1 MNYLFVHQNFPGQYQ
16 HVVQHLASQPGNR
29 VVFISHDTP
38 LQMPGVERLTYQP
51 FRAARPST
59 HHYLQELEQ
68 AVIYGQGVY
77 EVCRRLKAEGFRPDI
92 MIGHNG
98 WGETLYMKDVWPDV
112 PLLAYFEFF
121 YHLTGADI
129 GFDPSLPVSL
139 NDGPRVRT
147 KNAVNALGFDA
158 ADWGHSPTGW
168 QWSLYP
174 DYMRSRISVIHEG
187 VDTTI
192 VRPEPDA
199 WLRLPSGLTL
209 TRKDEVIT
217 YVARNLEPYRGFHV
231 FMRALPEILKRRPKA
246 HVLVVGGNEVSYGQA
261 APGGRT
267 YRDILLEEV
276 GAGIDRERVHFLGKV
291 PYTSFLTLLRISS
304 AHIYLTYPFVLSWS
318 FLEAMAAGCL
328 VIGSSTIPVEE
339 VLRDRR
345 NGLLVDFFDGAGLA
359 DRIDEVFEHP
369 DRMQALRDQ
378 ARRTAVETYDLRT
391 VTLPRFLTLIADLI
405 AGRTP
410 AQGLLAAGKLAE
422 RTLA

>member
-16 HVVQHLASQPGNR
+16 HIVQHLAAQPGNR
-29 VVFISHDTP
+29 VVFISHENA
-38 LQMPGVERLTYQP
+38 LQFPGVERVVYQP
-51 FRAARPST
+51 FRTAQRTT
-59 HHYLQELEQ
+59 HHYIQELEQ
-68 AVIYGQGVY
+68 AVIYGQSVY
-77 EVCRRLKAEGFRPDI
+77 EACRTLKAQGFRPDI

-121 YHLTGADI
+121 YHLAGADI
-129 GFDPSLPVSL
+129 GFDPTLPVTP

-147 KNAVNALGFDA
+147 KNVINTLGFDA
-158 ADWGHSPTGW
+158 ADWGQTPTGW

-209 TRKDEVIT
+209 TRQDEVVT

-231 FMRALPEILKRRPKA
+231 FMRALPAILKRRPKA
-246 HVLVVGGNEVSYGQA
+246 QVLIVGGDEVSYGQVS
-261 APGGRT
+261 PDGRSF
-267 YRDILLEEV
+267 REVMLDEV
-276 GAGIDRERVHFLGKV
+276 GQDIDRERVHFLGKV
-291 PYTSFLTLLRISS
+291 PYPTFLTILRISS

-318 FLEAMAAGCL
+318 FLEAMATGCL

-339 VLRDRR
+339 VLRDRQ
-345 NGLLVDFFDGAGLA
+345 NGLLVDFFDGEALV
-359 DRIDEVFEHP
+359 DRIDEVFQHP
-369 DRMQALRDQ
+369 DRMQTLRDR
-378 ARRTAVETYDLRT
+378 ARRTVVENYDLHT
-391 VTLPRFLTLIADLI
+391 VTLPRHLALIDDLI

-410 AQGLLAAGKLAE
+410 QT
-422 RTLA
+422 RPTP

>member
-16 HVVQHLASQPGNR
+16 HIVQHLAAQPGNR
-29 VVFISHDTP
+29 VVFISHESP
-38 LQMPGVERLTYQP
+38 ASIPGVERVVYQP
-51 FRAARPST
+51 FRTAKSTT
-59 HHYLQELEQ
+59 HHYIQELEL
-68 AVIYGQGVY
+68 AVVYGQSVY

-121 YHLTGADI
+121 YHLRGADI
-129 GFDPSLPVSL
+129 GFDPMIAVTE

-147 KNAVNALGFDA
+147 KNVINTLGFEA
-158 ADWGHSPTGW
+158 ADWGQTPTGW

-192 VRPEPDA
+192 VRPDADA

-209 TRKDEVIT
+209 TSKDEVIT

-231 FMRALPEILKRRPKA
+231 FMRALPGILKRRPKA
-246 HVLVVGGNEVSYGQA
+246 HVLIVGGDEVSYGQVS
-261 APGGRT
+261 PDGRS
-267 YRDILLEEV
+267 YRDILMAEL
-276 GAGIDRERVHFLGKV
+276 GSGIDRNRVHFLGKL
-291 PYTSFLTLLRISS
+291 PYGTYLSVLRVSS
-304 AHIYLTYPFVLSWS
+304 AHVYLTYPFVLSWS

-328 VIGSSTIPVEE
+328 VIGSATIPVEE
-339 VLRDRR
+339 VLRDRQ
-345 NGLLVDFFDGAGLA
+345 NGLLVDFFDGAALA

-369 DRMQALRDQ
+369 DRMQTLRDR
-378 ARRTAVETYDLRT
+378 ARRTAVENYDLRT
-391 VTLPRFLTLIADLI
+391 VTLPRHLALIDDLI
-405 AGRTP
+405 AGRNP
-410 AQGLLAAGKLAE
+410 AE
-422 RTLA
+422 RIPK

>member
-16 HVVQHLASQPGNR
+16 HIVQHLAAQPGNR
-29 VVFISHDTP
+29 VVFISHESP
-38 LQMPGVERLTYQP
+38 ASIPGVERAVYQP
-51 FRAARPST
+51 FRTAKSTT
-59 HHYLQELEQ
+59 HHYIQELEL
-68 AVIYGQGVY
+68 AVVYGQSVY

-121 YHLTGADI
+121 YHLRGADI
-129 GFDPSLPVSL
+129 GFDPMMAVTE

-147 KNAVNALGFDA
+147 KNVINTLGFEA
-158 ADWGHSPTGW
+158 ADWGQTPTGW

-192 VRPEPDA
+192 VRPDADA

-209 TRKDEVIT
+209 TPKDEVIT

-231 FMRALPEILKRRPKA
+231 FMRALPGILKRRPRA
-246 HVLVVGGNEVSYGQA
+246 HVLIVGGDEVSYGQVS
-261 APGGRT
+261 PDGRS
-267 YRDILLEEV
+267 YRDILMAEI
-276 GAGIDRERVHFLGKV
+276 GSGIDRNRVHFLGKL
-291 PYTSFLTLLRISS
+291 PYGTYLSVLRVSS

-328 VIGSSTIPVEE
+328 VIGSATIPVEE
-339 VLRDRR
+339 VLRDRQ
-345 NGLLVDFFDGAGLA
+345 NGLLVDFFDGTALA

-369 DRMQALRDQ
+369 DRMQTLRDR
-378 ARRTAVETYDLRT
+378 ARRTAVENYDLRT
-391 VTLPRFLTLIADLI
+391 VTLPRHLALIDDLI
-405 AGRTP
+405 AGRNP
-410 AQGLLAAGKLAE
+410 AE
-422 RTLA
+422 RMPK